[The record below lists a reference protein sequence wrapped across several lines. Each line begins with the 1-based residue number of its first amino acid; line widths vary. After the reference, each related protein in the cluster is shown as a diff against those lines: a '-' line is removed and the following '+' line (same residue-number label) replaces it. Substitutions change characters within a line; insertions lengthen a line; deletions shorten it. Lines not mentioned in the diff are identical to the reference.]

1 MLNWMLG
8 TKSTQMLNLDH
19 CVIHLKPIENHM
31 KTWKESE
38 FDLTIIIKNW
48 FCI

>member
-1 MLNWMLG
+1 MLG

-19 CVIHLKPIENHM
+19 CVIHLKPIENHIHG
-31 KTWKESE
+31 KTSE
-38 FDLTIIIKNW
+38 FDLTKIIKNW